1 MSQKK
6 EQPTRSI
13 SLEDIDKFNVALTKL
28 EIVEDL
34 IHGDAY
40 NYQEKANII
49 LNESVEEMKHF
60 QKCIS
65 KWCLILTGENKSAHR
80 LAAVGFLLLCWKN
93 IFDNWK
99 RYRSRFTLKI
109 INFIDLQREVF
120 KFTSVN
126 VANATLR
133 LVRIPLI
140 GDPISLTEI
149 SP

>member
-65 KWCLILTGENKSAHR
+65 K
-80 LAAVGFLLLCWKN
+80 
-93 IFDNWK
+93 
-99 RYRSRFTLKI
+99 
-109 INFIDLQREVF
+109 
-120 KFTSVN
+120 
-126 VANATLR
+126 
-133 LVRIPLI
+133 
-140 GDPISLTEI
+140 
-149 SP
+149 